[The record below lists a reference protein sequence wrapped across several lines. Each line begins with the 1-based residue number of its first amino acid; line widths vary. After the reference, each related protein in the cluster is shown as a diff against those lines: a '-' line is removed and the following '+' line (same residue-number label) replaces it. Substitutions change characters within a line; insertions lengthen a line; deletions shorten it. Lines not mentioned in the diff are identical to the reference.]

1 MNQRSFHKSSQYTC
15 RIVGRSHR
23 DIDSVKNFQPFTLA
37 ADFFGGSLLPCNLL
51 VLFARPAPH
60 ALDLAKV
67 PVEQRDDE
75 WEREP
80 EIEART
86 EIRGSVENDITI
98 DERRQ

>member
-1 MNQRSFHKSSQYTC
+1 MLWRPY
-15 RIVGRSHR
+15 R
-23 DIDSVKNFQPFTLA
+23 VKGVASEAAQGPFTLA

-67 PVEQRDDE
+67 PVEKRDDE

-86 EIRGSVENDITI
+86 EVRGSVENDITI